1 MQINDAKNYIFDLYG
16 TLIDIVTDENIPE
29 LWKAIADYY
38 ACYGADYDSVDLQ
51 MRYVEMVHEEER
63 ILTERTGY
71 GFPEIDLARV
81 FARLLIEAEHHHSV
95 RTPVAVMSVDELVHS
110 QWIADLSNMFRV
122 LSRERMEVYPGVIET
137 LEALREN
144 GKRIYLLSNA
154 QALFT
159 IPEIEQCG
167 LMKYFDGVYL
177 SSEKEMKKP
186 QRSFM
191 ELLLEENGLIKLD
204 KDAGIQATVKDIK
217 KNPYNIEFK
226 EVEAAQV
233 PNVLKDVNFAVI
245 NSNYALDAKLNPTKD
260 ALAIEGSS
268 SAYSNI
274 LAVKEGNENTDL
286 TKALKAALESKQVA
300 DYIAKQYDGAVVS
313 TVDNPTDGYDSSVD
327 YAKLAGQKITVAAS
341 PTPHAEIL
349 AVAKDILAKKDIT
362 LEVTEFTDY
371 VQPNKVVDSG
381 EIYANYFQHKPY
393 LDDFNKENGTKV
405 VSVASIHVE
414 PMGIYGGKS
423 KSLDELKK

>member
-95 RTPVAVMSVDELVHS
+95 RTPVAVTSVDELVHS

-191 ELLLEENGLIKLD
+191 ELLLEENGLEA
-204 KDAGIQATVKDIK
+204 KDCIMIGNDFQA
-217 KNPYNIEFK
+217 
-226 EVEAAQV
+226 
-233 PNVLKDVNFAVI
+233 DVG
-245 NSNYALDAKLNPTKD
+245 SAL
-260 ALAIEGSS
+260 
-268 SAYSNI
+268 
-274 LAVKEGNENTDL
+274 
-286 TKALKAALESKQVA
+286 
-300 DYIAKQYDGAVVS
+300 
-313 TVDNPTDGYDSSVD
+313 SVD
-327 YAKLAGQKITVAAS
+327 MRSV
-341 PTPHAEIL
+341 
-349 AVAKDILAKKDIT
+349 
-362 LEVTEFTDY
+362 
-371 VQPNKVVDSG
+371 
-381 EIYANYFQHKPY
+381 Y
-393 LDDFNKENGTKV
+393 LNTYDL
-405 VSVASIHVE
+405 
-414 PMGIYGGKS
+414 S
-423 KSLDELKK
+423 KSEMKARLKHTMDEHAKESTRKPVIIVSGDFMELFPEIFE